1 MTERDDLPVS
11 IATPAWIKP
20 KLEVVGSPTDVA
32 SGIPSGSDEDFTFG
46 PNVS

>member
-11 IATPAWIKP
+11 NATPAWIKP